1 MVRFQ
6 AGVVMMMVIDA
17 VVVVAVVMVEVVF
30 QPLDVSVDPVMS
42 LVVMKWDLD

>member
-6 AGVVMMMVIDA
+6 AGVVMMLVI
-17 VVVVAVVMVEVVF
+17 VVVAVVMVEVVF